1 METTAKR
8 LLAQSF
14 AALLGGTALGLSL
27 AAGAQGLVPD
37 SQVRAI
43 NTARD
48 AAINLNGGLGVYH
61 PAKCMFETTKLTNPC
76 LVSNDQNGYV
86 FRFLGGAPGWQVE
99 NLPPTLQ
106 TTIRVSTDGR
116 TVLQT
121 LYNGAPQQQ

>member
-1 METTAKR
+1 MPRSLLTTS
-8 LLAQSF
+8 LG
-14 AALLGGTALGLSL
+14 ALLGACALTALPT
-27 AAGAQGLVPD
+27 AATAQGLVPD

-48 AAINLNGGLGVYH
+48 AAINLNGGLGVYN

-76 LVSNDQNGYV
+76 LISNDQNGYV

-106 TTIRVSTDGR
+106 TEIRVSTDGR

-121 LYNGAPQQQ
+121 LYNGAPQQ

>member
-1 METTAKR
+1 MAHRSLLTLCTAAV
-8 LLAQSF
+8 LAC
-14 AALLGGTALGLSL
+14 GTAPLQ
-27 AAGAQGLVPD
+27 AQGLVPD

-48 AAINLNGGLGVYH
+48 AAINLNGGLGVYN

-76 LVSNDQNGYV
+76 LISNDQNGYV
-86 FRFLGGAPGWQVE
+86 FRFLGGAPGWQQL
-99 NLPPTLQ
+99 NIAPTVQ

-121 LYNGAPQQQ
+121 MYNGAPQQ

>member
-1 METTAKR
+1 M
-8 LLAQSF
+8 
-14 AALLGGTALGLSL
+14 LGLGALSTL
-27 AAGAQGLVPD
+27 QPAGVAQGLVPD

-48 AAINLNGGLGVYH
+48 AAINLNGGLGVYN
-61 PAKCMFETTKLTNPC
+61 PARCMFETTKLSNPC

-99 NLPPTLQ
+99 NMPATVQ

-121 LYNGAPQQQ
+121 LYNGAPQQ

>member
-1 METTAKR
+1 MVNR
-8 LLAQSF
+8 LF
-14 AALLGGTALGLSL
+14 TRALPVMLGIGALSALPGS
-27 AAGAQGLVPD
+27 AWAQGLVPD

-43 NTARD
+43 NTARN
-48 AAINLNGGLGVYH
+48 AAINLNGGLGVYN

-76 LVSNDQNGYV
+76 LISNDQNGYV

-99 NLPPTLQ
+99 NMAPTLQ

-121 LYNGAPQQQ
+121 IYNGAPQQ

>member
-1 METTAKR
+1 MVTPLFTR
-8 LLAQSF
+8 TLSV
-14 AALLGGTALGLSL
+14 ALGLGALSTL
-27 AAGAQGLVPD
+27 PAAGLAQGLVPD

-48 AAINLNGGLGVYH
+48 AAINLNGGLGVYN

-76 LVSNDQNGYV
+76 LISNDQNGYV

-99 NLPPTLQ
+99 NLPPTVQ

-121 LYNGAPQQQ
+121 LYNGSPQQ